1 MRFKDKIIPR
11 SLFARFILII
21 ILPIIIIQSV
31 TAYIFYNRHWED
43 VTTSMQH
50 SVVGDVA
57 MLYQLINSNSSN
69 QIIEYADKHLNIKLS
84 IKNNQKRH
92 LKTYIPHEKFESL
105 YNVIKNKIPYVIIKS
120 IYQDSDRDNVFI
132 EISSKGKIF
141 RFEIPRKRLYT
152 PTTSIFISWMILTSL
167 VIIFIALTFAKNQI
181 RAIIRLA
188 DASHQFGLGKDIS
201 KFKPEGALEVRKAG
215 IAFLDM
221 KSRIEEQINQTKIM
235 LAGIS
240 HDLRTPITRI
250 ILQLAFLKP
259 SKEIDEIKE
268 DLESMQHMINDYIG
282 YVKNNQ
288 LEMIN
293 NVDICSLLK
302 GLINKFYKNDNIS
315 YEFEIDTLYIDIR
328 PNAIKR
334 AISNVIENGLKFG
347 TKVYINL
354 KTHDEKLFITIEDN
368 GMGIPKQESKNI
380 FKAFYKLDV
389 SRNLNKT
396 GVGLGL
402 AISKDIITQQG
413 GEIYINYNNI
423 RLPGSSICII
433 LNC

>member
-1 MRFKDKIIPR
+1 MKFKDKIIPR

-43 VTTSMQH
+43 VTISMQS
-50 SVVGDVA
+50 SVVGDMA
-57 MLYQLINSNSSN
+57 ILYRLINSNSN
-69 QIIEYADKHLNIKLS
+69 DKTIEYADKYLNIKLNITS
-84 IKNNQKRH
+84 PKKRY
-92 LKTYIPHEKFESL
+92 LKSYIPQEKFEAL
-105 YNVIKNKIPYVIIKS
+105 YKVIKNKMPYVVVKS
-120 IYQDSDRDNVFI
+120 IYQDTDRDNVFI
-132 EISSKGKIF
+132 EVTSKGKLYS
-141 RFEIPRKRLYT
+141 FEIPRKRLYT
-152 PTTSIFISWMILTSL
+152 PTTSIFISWMLLTSL
-167 VIIFIALTFAKNQI
+167 VLVLIALTFAKNQI

-215 IAFLDM
+215 MAFLDM

-250 ILQLAFLKP
+250 MLQLAFLRP

-268 DLESMQHMINDYIG
+268 DLESMQHMINEYIQ

-288 LEMIN
+288 LETIN
-293 NVDICSLLK
+293 NIDICALLK
-302 GLINKFYKNDNIS
+302 NLIGKFYKDKNIT
-315 YEFEIDTLYIDIR
+315 YEFEMESLYIDIR
-328 PNAIKR
+328 ANAIKR
-334 AISNVIENGLKFG
+334 AIANVIENGLKFG
-347 TKVYINL
+347 SKLYVNL
-354 KTHDEKLFITIEDN
+354 KIQDEKIVITIEDN
-368 GMGIPKQESKNI
+368 GPGIPKQERENI
-380 FKAFYKLDV
+380 FKAFYKLDA
-389 SRNLNKT
+389 SRNLNKM

-413 GEIYINYNNI
+413 GEIYINSNNI
-423 RLPGSSICII
+423 KLPGSSICII
-433 LNC
+433 LNF